1 MAKTTEAADTA
12 MLSDLER
19 SNTTQPSTNYETFP
33 PGTVLLEDP
42 NAETKHGRDGHVV
55 LQPTPSRDPNDP
67 LNVSDPL
74 GEYFCS
80 FYRYSLFLLHFTTVR
95 IVRTSV
101 LWSSSN
107 HILCWSAAKTLLDPV
122 FLQGSIVSFADKIIS
137 GQVAENGSTTAL
149 SASTP

>member
-19 SNTTQPSTNYETFP
+19 SNTTQSSTNYETFP

-74 GEYFCS
+74 GEYS
-80 FYRYSLFLLHFTTVR
+80 
-95 IVRTSV
+95 
-101 LWSSSN
+101 
-107 HILCWSAAKTLLDPV
+107 
-122 FLQGSIVSFADKIIS
+122 
-137 GQVAENGSTTAL
+137 AL
-149 SASTP
+149 SINTACFSCTSPPFELLEHLYCGAHQITYSVGQLRRLF